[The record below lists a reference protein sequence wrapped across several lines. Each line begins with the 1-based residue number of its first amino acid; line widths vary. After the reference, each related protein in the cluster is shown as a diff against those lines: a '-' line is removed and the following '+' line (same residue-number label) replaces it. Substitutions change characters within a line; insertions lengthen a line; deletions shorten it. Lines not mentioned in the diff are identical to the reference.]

1 MATQKIETGL
11 IADSAVTTAKL
22 ADNSVTAAKIAAGS
36 LDDQVKG
43 ISSSADA
50 VAITI
55 DSSENVGI
63 GTDSPSQKLH
73 VATSSGDSIILVDNG
88 TSQARFATDN
98 DGPYIYA
105 LTSGDSA
112 LRVFGESSERMRI
125 DSSGNVG
132 IGTSSPSAKLEI
144 KGASSTNYLQFNN
157 SSDSELFRIDS
168 NFNWAWGTTS
178 PSQAFD
184 MRDTS
189 GNALF
194 AVDRSNGRVGI
205 GTDNPTQKLHVSG
218 NVTIDTDTNSKFT
231 IGDGGAD
238 AITLYGGTGDELY
251 IGANNAY
258 KLRFKTDGNIVMDNG
273 GSLGIGTDSPSTPL
287 HVYSN
292 TSGVIATIS
301 GPNSYNSETGISLA
315 VGRAKISGVLNGSGG
330 TPGSSLRFYTMP
342 NSGSVTERMS
352 IDSAGSTTFTTGTND
367 GVKITGA
374 ENGAYIDSSKIA
386 DVNTKGT
393 FIGLARPEDGNVTVH
408 GIGTYDNTG
417 NTKNNLAIT
426 SRSDIVFAGNDGEM
440 GRFLGTGGL
449 TFNGDTAAANALDD
463 YEEGTWTP
471 VVKISTSTTGITGN
485 FGGTYTKVGREVTV
499 VCYINF
505 TNKGSTTG
513 NLLIDNLPFNSGNL
527 GMRFHGSVGYY
538 NLTLSSGDH
547 PRARLTPQSSGFDIQ
562 RNHEISPV
570 SNTNLANNTE
580 FYVTLT
586 YFTD

>member
-63 GTDSPSQKLH
+63 GTDSPSRKVHIDGGSTDAAIQF
-73 VATSSGDSIILVDNG
+73 TNTNTGSTESNG
-88 TSQARFATDN
+88 TYIGHAGTGTDFQLFNYETGYMRFGTA
-98 DGPYIYA
+98 G
-105 LTSGDSA
+105 
-112 LRVFGESSERMRI
+112 SERMRI
-125 DSSGNVG
+125 ESAGTVKISHADTASEGLRVIQTTAARTSGGALGLFYDDQSGTTQPTLKVIQNGTGDILQLFDGGSQVVTVQDGGSVG
-132 IGTSSPSAKLEI
+132 IGT
-144 KGASSTNYLQFNN
+144 T
-157 SSDSELFRIDS
+157 
-168 NFNWAWGTTS
+168 
-178 PSQAFD
+178 
-184 MRDTS
+184 
-189 GNALF
+189 
-194 AVDRSNGRVGI
+194 
-205 GTDNPTQKLHVSG
+205 
-218 NVTIDTDTNSKFT
+218 
-231 IGDGGAD
+231 
-238 AITLYGGTGDELY
+238 
-251 IGANNAY
+251 
-258 KLRFKTDGNIVMDNG
+258 
-273 GSLGIGTDSPSTPL
+273 SPSTPL

-463 YEEGTWTP
+463 YEEGNWTP
-471 VVKISTSTTGITGN
+471 SLGGN
-485 FGGTYTKVGREVTV
+485 VSASGQVYGTQEGTYTKIGRQVTCRFKMSLGTEGSFSNV
-499 VCYINF
+499 YLLLEGFPFTVASSPSTVHMGNLYF
-505 TNKGSTTG
+505 TNLGANYISIGLQAYEGNAKAFIWGKTAATANREYLGINDLTDSTQFTG
-513 NLLIDNLPFNSGNL
+513 TF
-527 GMRFHGSVGYY
+527 
-538 NLTLSSGDH
+538 
-547 PRARLTPQSSGFDIQ
+547 
-562 RNHEISPV
+562 
-570 SNTNLANNTE
+570 
-580 FYVTLT
+580 T
-586 YFTD
+586 YFV